1 MTLWNLVSTQRIRE
15 VKSKGVSTQLKR
27 GGALLAWPLL
37 FYYTFCYLYSQ
48 ITLKSMINWV
58 EHHNRSIIKN
68 KGWSPFDLTTII
80 LLYFLLPLWSNYIEI
95 PFGLTTIIL
104 LYFLL
109 PVLSNYIEI
118 HYECESVKVVKSKG
132 ISM

>member
-1 MTLWNLVSTQRIRE
+1 
-15 VKSKGVSTQLKR
+15 
-27 GGALLAWPLL
+27 
-37 FYYTFCYLYSQ
+37 
-48 ITLKSMINWV
+48 MINWV
-58 EHHNRSIIKN
+58 EHHNKSRIKN

-80 LLYFLLPLWSNYIEI
+80 LFYFLLPLWSNYIEI

-118 HYECESVKVVKSKG
+118 PYELIPIEV
-132 ISM
+132 